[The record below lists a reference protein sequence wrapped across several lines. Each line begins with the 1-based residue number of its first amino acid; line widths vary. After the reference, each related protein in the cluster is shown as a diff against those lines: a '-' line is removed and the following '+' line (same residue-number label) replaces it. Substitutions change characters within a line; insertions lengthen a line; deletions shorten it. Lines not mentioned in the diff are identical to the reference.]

1 ERINRGLAA
10 LGLVPGGKLAYTALK
25 GLGKTGS
32 KVELL
37 VSKTA
42 VVEEIAQTVPNKF
55 SPSVV
60 AKGFQ
65 GSRDYPGIDKY
76 RDITLKKG
84 TIVYAG
90 EPGVTGFFTTSSA
103 IRRSKLDA
111 TALFE
116 CLQVSPRNGLY
127 RPSVT
132 AFEIIEDTLA
142 AFGITRANPKYGV
155 G

>member
-1 ERINRGLAA
+1 M
-10 LGLVPGGKLAYTALK
+10 PGGKLAYTALK